1 MRARAGVM
9 VRLRLFSQ
17 RKVSPLHEVAYR
29 GFPNLVQLLI
39 TNGAAVN
46 CTDKVILRD
55 PHNIDYVCLTNM

>member
-1 MRARAGVM
+1 M
-9 VRLRLFSQ
+9 VRLCLFSQ
-17 RKVSPLHEVAYR
+17 RKVSPLHESAYR
-29 GFPNLVQLLI
+29 GYEDLVYLLI